1 MRKLYFAKLDVV
13 PDLHCTSC
21 LLVLVRHRHNMCLCG
36 TIAGTAR

>member
-1 MRKLYFAKLDVV
+1 MRKLYFAKLDLDVV

-21 LLVLVRHRHNMCLCG
+21 LLVRHRHNMCLCG